1 MNPSSETLG
10 AEKNR
15 FVTMSAIFVG
25 AFVGL
30 FISQV
35 YTLVMFYRLGSRTES
50 LNQIVQRAQEA
61 TSEGIAKVN
70 HNSSS
75 FAAMSRR
82 KLTSFQEELEQLKHQ
97 PRASTGPGDLSALNS
112 VQGLVKK
119 LDNEREEQKE
129 RHDELVTKLSELKQ
143 VTGAANVTLAGVSD
157 DVKNVKE
164 EIAFAKTDLNRT
176 ASDLKKVVG
185 DMGVMSGLIATNA
198 EELKALRTLGDRA
211 YFEFNLSK
219 SKDPKRIG
227 DIAVLLK
234 KADPAKKLYTLEVYL
249 GHQKV
254 QKKDKTTNE
263 PIQFY
268 TTKSR
273 QPYEIVVNAIT
284 KDHVIG
290 YLAAPGAAG
299 YGHSDQTIAA
309 LR

>member
-1 MNPSSETLG
+1 
-10 AEKNR
+10 
-15 FVTMSAIFVG
+15 MSAIFVG

-35 YTLVMFYRLGSRTES
+35 YTLVMFYRLGNRTES
-50 LNQIVQRAQEA
+50 LNQIVQQAQKA

-75 FAAMSRR
+75 LAAMSRR
-82 KLTSFQEELEQLKHQ
+82 KLTSFQEELERLKHH
-97 PRASTGPGDLSALNS
+97 PRASTGPRDLAALNS
-112 VQGLVKK
+112 VQSLVKK

-129 RHDELVTKLSELKQ
+129 RHDELVTQLSELKQ
-143 VTGAANVTLAGVSD
+143 VTGAASVTLAGVND

-211 YFEFNLSK
+211 YFEFKLTK
-219 SKDPKRIG
+219 SKQPKKIG

-234 KADPAKKLYTLEVYL
+234 KADTTKKLYTLEVYL

-263 PIQFY
+263 PVQFY
-268 TTKSR
+268 ANRSR
-273 QPYEIVVNAIT
+273 HPYEIVVNAIT
-284 KDHVIG
+284 KDQVAG
-290 YLAAPGAAG
+290 YIAAPATAG
-299 YGHSDQTIAA
+299 SPQSDQTLAV